1 MVPAKVSLLLDP
13 ATRRTLTE
21 YAKASKLNTSAA
33 IRVLLAR
40 ALNEWAPGTLH
51 PEAVAVQEARREVR
65 ARAKEALAR
74 ALSELDVEA

>member
-13 ATRRTLTE
+13 TTRRTLTE
-21 YAKASKLNTSAA
+21 YAKAAKLNTSAA

-40 ALNEWAPGTLH
+40 SLNEWAPGTLQ
-51 PEAVAVQEARREVR
+51 PEAVAVAEARREVR

-74 ALSELDVEA
+74 ALAALDGDE